1 MIADQR
7 MRASIFG
14 FRISI
19 SANSARHRTLELT
32 RPRDLNSWFRA
43 SFIIEFTLPQR
54 PTICSA
60 TANQLTRF
68 LASRNSPPLYTIAHS
83 R

>member
-1 MIADQR
+1 
-7 MRASIFG
+7 
-14 FRISI
+14 
-19 SANSARHRTLELT
+19 LT

-54 PTICSA
+54 PTICST